1 MPKHK
6 CTNKDEDAPD
16 ALHLSHGK
24 DVDTEINAD
33 KNKSD
38 KSALWKEEKGSICLT
53 QELTQKVEEGR
64 GNTSVSTIL
73 CEFIKYTFS
82 LIFICWG

>member
-1 MPKHK
+1 
-6 CTNKDEDAPD
+6 
-16 ALHLSHGK
+16 
-24 DVDTEINAD
+24 
-33 KNKSD
+33 
-38 KSALWKEEKGSICLT
+38 
-53 QELTQKVEEGR
+53 LTQKVEEGR